1 MPSPALP
8 DAESDAAASSQT
20 SAEFS
25 LPPPHAAMISA
36 ITNETW
42 TTQWLPIVQETLQ
55 QYMQDRFRVL
65 EQQLALEQQRQRDHL
80 EEGLRDVE
88 QQLSATVREHQQY
101 QQTITTTF
109 RETIEH
115 IRREFSAVLQ
125 HLSEDVTHALRQT
138 EEQTRRTLENLR
150 AEVAQMLL
158 EHDQDAIKRQPLG
171 EHLPAADKPFQSGD
185 GEHRP

>member
-8 DAESDAAASSQT
+8 DAESDAATSSQT
-20 SAEFS
+20 SAELS
-25 LPPPHAAMISA
+25 LPPPHAALISA

-42 TTQWLPIVQETLQ
+42 TTQWLPSMQETLQ
-55 QYMQDRFRVL
+55 QYMQDRFRAL

-80 EEGLRDVE
+80 EEELRHVE
-88 QQLSATVREHQQY
+88 QQLAATVREHQQH
-101 QQTITTTF
+101 QQIITTTF

-115 IRREFSAVLQ
+115 IRREFSAALQ

-150 AEVAQMLL
+150 ADILQMLL
-158 EHDQDAIKRQPLG
+158 EHDHDAIKRQLLG
-171 EHLPAADKPFQSGD
+171 EHLSSADKPFRSGD

>member
-1 MPSPALP
+1 
-8 DAESDAAASSQT
+8 
-20 SAEFS
+20 
-25 LPPPHAAMISA
+25 MISA
-36 ITNETW
+36 ITHETW
-42 TTQWLPIVQETLQ
+42 TTQWLPSMQETLQ

-88 QQLSATVREHQQY
+88 QQLAATVREHQQH

-115 IRREFSAVLQ
+115 IRREFSAALQ

-158 EHDQDAIKRQPLG
+158 EHDQDPIKRQLLG
-171 EHLPAADKPFQSGD
+171 EHLPAADKPSQPDD
-185 GEHRP
+185 GAQRP